1 MSYEKENR
9 FSSLKLLNEG
19 NEISPVTNLTN
30 NLGNL
35 STFNFMETPK
45 RILTF
50 TDSPNIKLSHYSNV
64 VQGSN
69 SPLCLN
75 SPGNQERVF
84 RVININNEE
93 NKAKVCSNIKSHH
106 PYSGPIYQDKE
117 IYSKQFRTI
126 SEHSHG
132 SVDSGY
138 IGTKS
143 EELTSNCSIST
154 SYSSLVSNDDGFLN
168 ELDDKFDENSEMP
181 FMYTN
186 LISKP
191 LIISTAENSEKNTDA
206 STFES
211 CSVKSTLPQ
220 NEDKKLEES
229 SSSSRH
235 NTIEVRTCN
244 KRLEAETL
252 SCPINYK
259 RRRDTKNDKHCKRSI
274 SLNEAAIMNALQ
286 RSIQEPDLIGD
297 FSKPYALPLVEGND
311 LKNIIPETVAQLIR
325 GYYQDIVKSYIII
338 DCRYPYE
345 YEGGHIKGSRN
356 IYTKDSLCSEF
367 LSGQKADTQIQ
378 DRNIL
383 IFHCEFSSERGPD
396 LCRFLRKKDREINN
410 EVYPNLHYP
419 EMYIIK
425 GGYKA
430 FFENFK
436 ELCEPPAYKPML
448 HKEHEGEFRRFRQQ
462 KRTFHDTKRSSART
476 GLKF

>member
-1 MSYEKENR
+1 
-9 FSSLKLLNEG
+9 
-19 NEISPVTNLTN
+19 
-30 NLGNL
+30 
-35 STFNFMETPK
+35 
-45 RILTF
+45 
-50 TDSPNIKLSHYSNV
+50 
-64 VQGSN
+64 
-69 SPLCLN
+69 
-75 SPGNQERVF
+75 VF
-84 RVININNEE
+84 RVINIDNEE
-93 NKAKVCSNIKSHH
+93 NKAKGCSNIQSHH
-106 PYSGPIYQDKE
+106 PYS
-117 IYSKQFRTI
+117 
-126 SEHSHG
+126 
-132 SVDSGY
+132 
-138 IGTKS
+138 
-143 EELTSNCSIST
+143 LTSNCSIST
-154 SYSSLVSNDDGFLN
+154 SYSSIVSNDDGFLN

-181 FMYTN
+181 FKYTN
-186 LISKP
+186 LITKP
-191 LIISTAENSEKNTDA
+191 LKISTSENLEKNIDA

-211 CSVKSTLPQ
+211 CCVKSTLQQ

-229 SSSSRH
+229 NSSSRH

-252 SCPINYK
+252 SWPINYK
-259 RRRDTKNDKHCKRSI
+259 RRRDMKNDKHCKRSI
-274 SLNEAAIMNALQ
+274 SLNEVAIMNAVQ

-297 FSKPYALPLVEGND
+297 FSKPYALPLVEGKHD

-356 IYTKDSLCSEF
+356 IYTKESLYSEF
-367 LSGQKADTQIQ
+367 LSGQKADAQIQ

-410 EVYPNLHYP
+410 EVYPHLHYP

-436 ELCEPPAYKPML
+436 ELCEPPTYKPML
-448 HKEHEGEFRRFRQQ
+448 HKDHEREFRRFRQQ
-462 KRTFHDTKRSSART
+462 KRTFHETRRSSARM